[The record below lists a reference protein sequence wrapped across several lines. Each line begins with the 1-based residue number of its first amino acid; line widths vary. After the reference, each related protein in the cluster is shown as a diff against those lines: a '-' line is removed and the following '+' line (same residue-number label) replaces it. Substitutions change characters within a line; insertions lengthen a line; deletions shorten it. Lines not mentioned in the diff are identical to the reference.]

1 MNVNLPDPCLTP
13 EDMLCFDVHALN
25 QAFGRVYK
33 PLLAPLGLT
42 YPQYVVMSVLW
53 DAAPLPVGGIGRRT
67 GMETST
73 LTPLLKRLEAQGLVT
88 RTRAREDERRVEIA
102 LTEAGQAMAARTAH
116 VPECVGRATGMTE
129 AEIAGLRATLGRLRR
144 ALDAQSG
151 ANSSRSA
158 G

>member
-1 MNVNLPDPCLTP
+1 MIENVPEHYLTP
-13 EDMLCFDVHALN
+13 EDMLCFDVQAAH

-53 DAAPLPVGGIGRRT
+53 DAAPLAVGGIGRRT

-102 LTEAGQAMAARTAH
+102 LTDAGQGMAARTAH
-116 VPECVGRATGMTE
+116 VPECVGRATGMSE
-129 AEIAGLRATLGRLRR
+129 AEIADLRATLGQLRR
-144 ALDAQSG
+144 TLDAQ
-151 ANSSRSA
+151 ADATSSRFA